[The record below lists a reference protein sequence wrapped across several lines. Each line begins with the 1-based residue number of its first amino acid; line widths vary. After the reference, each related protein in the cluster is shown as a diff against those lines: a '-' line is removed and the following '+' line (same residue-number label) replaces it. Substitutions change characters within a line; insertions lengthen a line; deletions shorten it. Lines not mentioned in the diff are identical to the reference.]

1 MTPPNSTRR
10 PRLSPVDTGADA
22 LFVYGTLRFRRILTA
37 LLGQVPPAAGAT
49 ASGWR
54 TAALRNRPY
63 PGLVP
68 APGRTAHGLLLTGL
82 TAHEWRVL
90 DDFEDD
96 AYELRTLV
104 LDRGD
109 EADGAGRT
117 GSSAGPDRTGRAAP
131 RRAWAYVWASPSE
144 IRPADWE
151 ADTFAEARLDGYAAR
166 LEAAALRTQA
176 GRR

>member
-1 MTPPNSTRR
+1 MPLPHSTRR
-10 PRLSPVDTGADA
+10 PRLDPVDTGADA

-37 LLGQVPPAAGAT
+37 LLGQVPPAAPAT

-54 TAALRNRPY
+54 TAALRERPY

-82 TAHEWRVL
+82 TARAWRIL

-96 AYELRTLV
+96 AYELRA
-104 LDRGD
+104 LDLD
-109 EADGAGRT
+109 PAG
-117 GSSAGPDRTGRAAP
+117 GPESAGGPGRAAP
-131 RRAWAYVWASPSE
+131 HQAWAYLWASPPE
-144 IRPADWE
+144 VRPADWE
-151 ADTFAEARLDGYAAR
+151 ADTFAGTRLDGYAAR
-166 LEAAALRTQA
+166 LEAAAARPQA